1 MDSETSGRKSIHL
14 GSWSARKPVH
24 PGCLVSQEV
33 STPRGLIMFRHPGSQ
48 YTEEVSTPSFRIQ
61 FPNPLIQLSVHLGS
75 QDASPKSVH
84 LGRRWLWELESETE
98 SMDLETR
105 VGNLRQEVSTPMFL
119 VDQGGSTSW
128 KSEHLQTKTN
138 AIKNSATSTEVSTPC
153 AFAGS
158 VSTPW

>member
-1 MDSETSGRKSIHL
+1 MRKPIHL
-14 GSWSARKPVH
+14 DF
-24 PGCLVSQEV
+24 LVSQEI
-33 STPRGLIMFRHPGSQ
+33 STPRCLVMFRPLGSQ

-119 VDQGGSTSW
+119 VDQGGSTSR
-128 KSEHLQTKTN
+128 KSVHLLTKTN
-138 AIKNSATSTEVSTPC
+138 GIKISATSPEVSTP
-153 AFAGS
+153 
-158 VSTPW
+158 WENI